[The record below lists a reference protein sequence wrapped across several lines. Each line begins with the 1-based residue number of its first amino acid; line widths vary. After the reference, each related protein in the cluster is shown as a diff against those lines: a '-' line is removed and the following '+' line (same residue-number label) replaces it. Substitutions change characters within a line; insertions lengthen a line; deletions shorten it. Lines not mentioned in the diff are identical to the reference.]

1 LFIILFP
8 SGVEFV
14 RCNREAK
21 HYEVAEHNLGRMELV
36 LFVFA
41 IAAIVLALAFSFTNG
56 FHDAS
61 STVATMIACGAAS
74 PRRAVLLSAAWGFAG
89 AMLGG
94 TAVALTMLGLLSI
107 APGNTLVYVIFATL
121 VGAVAWNLITW
132 VWGIPSSS
140 THALVGGLIGAGI
153 AAAGLNNVNWGVN
166 ELLSHGEVVGI
177 TKVVIFLFLSV
188 GIGFVGGFLML
199 KLTKVLLRN
208 AKRSI
213 NRPLM
218 LSQYLT
224 SGLLSF
230 SHGANDAQKA
240 MGMMA
245 LVIASAGW
253 APDTSIPL
261 WVMLAAALAM
271 TAGALGGGWKIMTT
285 LGRRIFRIR
294 PIHSFDS
301 QVASTTA
308 ILISTAAGAPVSST
322 HAVASSI
329 IGVGAAD
336 NARMVGWRI
345 GKDMVVSWL
354 LTMPLTAFVSGLIYI
369 IMKGSLNI

>member
-1 LFIILFP
+1 
-8 SGVEFV
+8 
-14 RCNREAK
+14 
-21 HYEVAEHNLGRMELV
+21 MELV
-36 LFVFA
+36 LFAFA
-41 IAAIVLALAFSFTNG
+41 LAAIVLALVFSFTNG

-74 PRRAVLLSAAWGFAG
+74 PKRAVIVSAVWGFVG

-94 TAVALTMLGLLSI
+94 TAVALTVLGLLTL
-107 APGNTLVYVIFATL
+107 PMGNTLVYVLFATL

-140 THALVGGLIGAGI
+140 THALVGGLIGAGV
-153 AAAGLNNVNWGVN
+153 AAAGLDKVNWGLD
-166 ELLSHGEVVGI
+166 ELLGSGHVVGI
-177 TKVVIFLFLSV
+177 TKVVIFLFLSA
-188 GIGFVGGFLML
+188 GIGFIGGYLAM
-199 KLTKVLLRN
+199 KATRVLLRN
-208 AKRSI
+208 AKRKI
-213 NRPLM
+213 NRYLM
-218 LSQYLT
+218 MSQYLT

-240 MGMMA
+240 MGIMV
-245 LVIASAGW
+245 LVIAAVGW

-261 WVMLAAALAM
+261 WVMLASAIAM
-271 TAGALGGGWKIMTT
+271 TVGTIGGGWKIMRT
-285 LGRRIFRIR
+285 LGRGIFRIR

-301 QVASTTA
+301 QVASTSA
-308 ILISTAAGAPVSST
+308 ILLSTAVGAPVSST

-336 NARMVGWRI
+336 NARMVQWSV

-354 LTMPLTAFVSGLIYI
+354 LTMPLTALVSGLIYI

>member
-1 LFIILFP
+1 
-8 SGVEFV
+8 
-14 RCNREAK
+14 
-21 HYEVAEHNLGRMELV
+21 MELV
-36 LFVFA
+36 LF
-41 IAAIVLALAFSFTNG
+41 IIAIVTLILALAFSFTNG

-61 STVATMIACGAAS
+61 STVATMIACGAAT
-74 PRRAVLLSAAWGFAG
+74 PRRAVILSAIWGFAG

-94 TAVALTMLGLLSI
+94 TAVALTMLGLLTI
-107 APGNTLVYVIFATL
+107 APGSTLVYVIFATL
-121 VGAVAWNLITW
+121 VGAVAWNLMTW
-132 VWGIPSSS
+132 IWGIPSSS

-153 AAAGLNNVNWGVN
+153 ASSGMSNVNWGLD
-166 ELLSHGEVVGI
+166 ELLSAGHMTGI

-188 GIGFVGGFLML
+188 GIGFAGGYLAI
-199 KLTKVLLRN
+199 KLTKALLRN
-208 AKRSI
+208 AKRSV

-240 MGMMA
+240 MGMMV
-245 LVIASAGW
+245 LVIASVGW
-253 APDTSIPL
+253 ASDTSIPL
-261 WVMLAAALAM
+261 WVMLASAIAM
-271 TAGALGGGWKIMTT
+271 TIGTLGGGWKIMRT

-308 ILISTAAGAPVSST
+308 ILLSTAAGAPVSST

-336 NARMVGWRI
+336 NAKMVQWKVGQ
-345 GKDMVVSWL
+345 DMVVSWL
-354 LTMPLTAFVSGLIYI
+354 LTMPLTAIMSGIIYI
-369 IMKGSLNI
+369 FMKGSLNI

>member
-1 LFIILFP
+1 
-8 SGVEFV
+8 
-14 RCNREAK
+14 
-21 HYEVAEHNLGRMELV
+21 MELV

-41 IAAIVLALAFSFTNG
+41 ISAIVLALVFSFTNG

-61 STVATMIACGAAS
+61 STVATLIACGAAT
-74 PRRAVLLSAAWGFAG
+74 PRRAVVMSAAWGFAG

-107 APGNTLVYVIFATL
+107 PLGNTLVYVMFATL
-121 VGAVAWNLITW
+121 IGAVAWNLVTW
-132 VWGIPSSS
+132 VGGIPSSS

-153 AAAGLNNVNWGVN
+153 ASSGLDNVNWGLD
-166 ELLSHGEVVGI
+166 ELISSGHMVGI
-177 TKVVIFLFLSV
+177 TKVVIFLFISV
-188 GIGFVGGFLML
+188 GIGFVGGFLVM
-199 KLTKVLLRN
+199 KVTKVLLRN
-208 AKRSI
+208 AKRRI

-218 LSQYLT
+218 MSQYLT

-240 MGMMA
+240 MGMMI

-253 APDTSIPL
+253 APDTNIPL
-261 WVMLAAALAM
+261 WVMLASAIAM
-271 TAGALGGGWKIMTT
+271 TAGTLGGGWKIMRT
-285 LGRRIFRIR
+285 LGRGIFRIR

-301 QVASTTA
+301 QVASTSA
-308 ILISTAAGAPVSST
+308 ILLSTAVGAPVSST

-336 NARMVGWRI
+336 NARMVQWSV

-369 IMKGSLNI
+369 ILKGGLNI

>member
-1 LFIILFP
+1 
-8 SGVEFV
+8 
-14 RCNREAK
+14 
-21 HYEVAEHNLGRMELV
+21 MELV
-36 LFVFA
+36 LFIFA
-41 IAAIVLALAFSFTNG
+41 IAAIILALVFSFTNG

-74 PRRAVLLSAAWGFAG
+74 PRRAVILSAAWGFAG
-89 AMLGG
+89 AMMGG

-107 APGNTLVYVIFATL
+107 PLGNTLVYVIFATL

-132 VWGIPSSS
+132 IWGIPSSS

-153 AAAGLNNVNWGVN
+153 ASAGLDHVNWGLD
-166 ELLSHGEVVGI
+166 ELIATGHVVGMS
-177 TKVVIFLFLSV
+177 KVVIFLFLSV
-188 GIGFVGGFLML
+188 GIGFAGGFLVL
-199 KLTKVLLRN
+199 RLTRVLLRN

-218 LSQYLT
+218 ISQYLT
-224 SGLLSF
+224 SGLLAF

-240 MGMMA
+240 MGMMV

-261 WVMLAAALAM
+261 WVMLASAIAM
-271 TAGALGGGWKIMTT
+271 TVGTLGGGWKIMTT

-308 ILISTAAGAPVSST
+308 ILISTVAGAPVSST

-336 NARMVGWRI
+336 NARMVQWSV

-354 LTMPLTAFVSGLIYI
+354 LTIPLTAFVSGLIYI
-369 IMKGSLNI
+369 IIKGSLNI

>member
-1 LFIILFP
+1 
-8 SGVEFV
+8 
-14 RCNREAK
+14 
-21 HYEVAEHNLGRMELV
+21 MELV
-36 LFVFA
+36 LFIFA
-41 IAAIVLALAFSFTNG
+41 ISGLLLALFFAVTNG
-56 FHDAS
+56 FNDAS
-61 STVATMIACGAAS
+61 ATVATMIACGAAS
-74 PRRAVLLSAAWGFAG
+74 PERAVVQAAIWGFAG

-94 TAVALTMLGLLSI
+94 TAVALTMISLVVIPLGQ
-107 APGNTLVYVIFATL
+107 TLVYLIFAAL
-121 VGAVAWNLITW
+121 AAAVVWNLIATLR
-132 VWGIPSSS
+132 GIPSSS

-153 AAAGLNNVNWGVN
+153 ASGGLDRVNWGFG
-166 ELLSHGEVVGI
+166 ELLSTGDMTGV
-177 TKVVIFLFLSV
+177 TKVVIFLLLSV
-188 GIGFVGGFLML
+188 VIGFAGGFLVL
-199 KLTKVLLRN
+199 KLSRVLLRN
-208 AKRSI
+208 AKRTV

-240 MGMMA
+240 MGMMI
-245 LVIASAGW
+245 LVIASVGW
-253 APDTSIPL
+253 SPDTSIPL
-261 WVMLAAALAM
+261 WVMLASAIAM
-271 TAGALGGGWKIMTT
+271 TVGTLGGGWKIMTT

-308 ILISTAAGAPVSST
+308 ILLSTAAGAPVSST

-336 NARMVGWRI
+336 NARMVQWAI

-354 LTMPLTAFVSGLIYI
+354 LTMPLTAFLSGLVYVIL
-369 IMKGSLNI
+369 KGSLNI

>member
-1 LFIILFP
+1 LLHVL
-8 SGVEFV
+8 SD
-14 RCNREAK
+14 RCNPDDK
-21 HYEVAEHNLGRMELV
+21 HYQGANHNLGRMELI
-36 LFVFA
+36 LFVVA
-41 IAAIVLALAFSFTNG
+41 IAALVLALVFSFTNG

-61 STVATMIACGAAS
+61 STVATMIACGAAP
-74 PRRAVLLSAAWGFAG
+74 PRRAVVLSAIWGFAG

-94 TAVALTMLGLLSI
+94 TAVALTLLGLLSI
-107 APGNTLVYVIFATL
+107 TVNNTMVYVIFAAL
-121 VGAVAWNLITW
+121 VGAVAWNLVTFIK
-132 VWGIPSSS
+132 GIPSSS
-140 THALVGGLIGAGI
+140 THALVGGLIGAGV
-153 AAAGLNNVNWGVN
+153 AAAGLDHINWGLN
-166 ELLSHGEVVGI
+166 ELLSQGQVVGI

-199 KLTKVLLRN
+199 KLTKVLFRN
-208 AKRSI
+208 AKRTI

-240 MGMMA
+240 MGMMV

-261 WVMLAAALAM
+261 WVMLAAAGAM
-271 TAGALGGGWKIMTT
+271 TVGALGGGWKIMAT
-285 LGRRIFRIR
+285 LGRRIYRIR
-294 PIHSFDS
+294 PVHSFDS

-336 NARMVGWRI
+336 NARMVGWKVGR
-345 GKDMVVSWL
+345 DMVISWL
-354 LTMPLTAFVSGLIYI
+354 LTMPLTAVISGLIYI
-369 IMKGSLNI
+369 ILKGSLNI

>member
-1 LFIILFP
+1 
-8 SGVEFV
+8 
-14 RCNREAK
+14 
-21 HYEVAEHNLGRMELV
+21 MELV

-41 IAAIVLALAFSFTNG
+41 MAAIALAMVFSFTNG

-61 STVATMIACGAAS
+61 STVATLIACGAAS
-74 PRRAVLLSAAWGFAG
+74 PRRAVIMSAAWGFAG

-107 APGNTLVYVIFATL
+107 PLGNTLVYVIFATL

-153 AAAGLNNVNWGVN
+153 AAAGLDKVNWGLD
-166 ELLSHGEVVGI
+166 ELLSSGHVMGI

-188 GIGFVGGFLML
+188 GIGFAGGFLVM
-199 KLTKVLLRN
+199 KITRVLLRN
-208 AKRSI
+208 AKRTL

-218 LSQYLT
+218 MSQYLT

-240 MGMMA
+240 MGMMI
-245 LVIASAGW
+245 LVIASVGW

-261 WVMLAAALAM
+261 WVMLASAIAM
-271 TAGALGGGWKIMTT
+271 TVGTLGGGWKIMKT

-308 ILISTAAGAPVSST
+308 ILLSTAAGAPVSST

-336 NARMVGWRI
+336 NARMVQWSV

-369 IMKGSLNI
+369 ILKGSLNI

>member
-1 LFIILFP
+1 
-8 SGVEFV
+8 
-14 RCNREAK
+14 
-21 HYEVAEHNLGRMELV
+21 MELV
-36 LFVFA
+36 LFVA
-41 IAAIVLALAFSFTNG
+41 AMAAIVLALVFSFTNG

-74 PRRAVLLSAAWGFAG
+74 PRRAVILSAIWGFAG

-107 APGNTLVYVIFATL
+107 PPGNTLVYVIFAAL
-121 VGAVAWNLITW
+121 VGAVAWNLVTW

-140 THALVGGLIGAGI
+140 THALVGGLMGAGI
-153 AAAGLNNVNWGVN
+153 AAAGLDHINWGLDA
-166 ELLSHGEVVGI
+166 LLSSGTLAGI
-177 TKVVIFLFLSV
+177 TKVVVFLFVSV
-188 GIGFVGGFLML
+188 GIGFAGGFLAL
-199 KLTKVLLRN
+199 KFTKVLLRN

-240 MGMMA
+240 MGMMV

-261 WVMLAAALAM
+261 WVMLASALAM
-271 TAGALGGGWKIMTT
+271 TFGAVGGGWKIMTT
-285 LGRRIFRIR
+285 LGRRIYRIR

-308 ILISTAAGAPVSST
+308 ILVSTAAGAPVSST

-336 NARMVGWRI
+336 NARMVGWSV

-354 LTMPLTAFVSGLIYI
+354 LTMPLSAFVSGLVYI

>member
-1 LFIILFP
+1 
-8 SGVEFV
+8 
-14 RCNREAK
+14 
-21 HYEVAEHNLGRMELV
+21 MELV

-41 IAAIVLALAFSFTNG
+41 VAAIILALTFALTNG

-74 PRRAVLLSAAWGFAG
+74 PRRAVVLASVWGFAG

-94 TAVALTMLGLLSI
+94 TAVALTMLNLLSI
-107 APGNTLVYVIFATL
+107 PLGNVLVYVIFSTL

-132 VWGIPSSS
+132 IWGIPSSS
-140 THALVGGLIGAGI
+140 THALVGGMMGAGI
-153 AAAGLNNVNWGVN
+153 AAAGFDQVNWGLD
-166 ELLSHGEVVGI
+166 ELLSAGHMVGI
-177 TKVVIFLFLSV
+177 TKVVLFLFISV
-188 GIGFVGGFLML
+188 GIGFAGGFLML
-199 KLTKVLLRN
+199 KITRVLLRN

-218 LSQYLT
+218 MSQYVT
-224 SGLLSF
+224 SGLLAF

-240 MGMMA
+240 MGMMV

-253 APDTSIPL
+253 ASDTTIPL
-261 WVMLAAALAM
+261 WVMLASAIAM
-271 TAGALGGGWKIMTT
+271 TVGTLGGGWTIMKT
-285 LGRRIFRIR
+285 LGRRIFHIR

-301 QVASTTA
+301 QVASTSA
-308 ILISTAAGAPVSST
+308 ILLSTAAGAPVSST

-336 NARMVGWRI
+336 NARMVKWSV

-354 LTMPLTAFVSGLIYI
+354 LTMPLTAVVSGLIYI
-369 IMKGSLNI
+369 ILKVGLNI

>member
-1 LFIILFP
+1 
-8 SGVEFV
+8 
-14 RCNREAK
+14 
-21 HYEVAEHNLGRMELV
+21 MELV

-41 IAAIVLALAFSFTNG
+41 IAAIILALAFAFTNG

-61 STVATMIACGAAS
+61 STVATLIACGAAS
-74 PRRAVLLSAAWGFAG
+74 PRRAVALSAAWGFAG

-94 TAVALTMLGLLSI
+94 TAVALTMLGLLTI
-107 APGNTLVYVIFATL
+107 PPGNTLVYVIFATL

-153 AAAGLNNVNWGVN
+153 AAAGLNNVSWGL
-166 ELLSHGEVVGI
+166 EDLLSGHLVGI
-177 TKVVIFLFLSV
+177 TKVVVFLFLSV
-188 GIGFVGGFLML
+188 GIGFIGGFLVL

-224 SGLLSF
+224 SGLLAF

-240 MGMMA
+240 MGMMV
-245 LVIASAGW
+245 LVIASVGW

-261 WVMLAAALAM
+261 WVMLASAIAM
-271 TAGALGGGWKIMTT
+271 TVGTLGGGWKIMTT

-301 QVASTTA
+301 QVASTSA
-308 ILISTAAGAPVSST
+308 ILLSTAAGAPVSST

-336 NARMVGWRI
+336 NSRMVGWSV

-354 LTMPLTAFVSGLIYI
+354 LTMPLTAFVSGLVYI
-369 IMKGSLNI
+369 VMKGSLNI

>member
-1 LFIILFP
+1 
-8 SGVEFV
+8 
-14 RCNREAK
+14 
-21 HYEVAEHNLGRMELV
+21 MELV

-41 IAAIVLALAFSFTNG
+41 IAAIVLALVFSFTNG

-61 STVATMIACGAAS
+61 STVATLIACGAAT
-74 PRRAVLLSAAWGFAG
+74 PRRAVILSAAWGFAG
-89 AMLGG
+89 ALLGG

-107 APGNTLVYVIFATL
+107 PLGNTMVYVIFATL

-153 AAAGLNNVNWGVN
+153 AGAGLDKVNWGLD
-166 ELLSHGEVVGI
+166 ELFSAGQVVGI
-177 TKVVIFLFLSV
+177 TKVVLFLFISV
-188 GIGFVGGFLML
+188 GIGFAGGFLVL
-199 KLTKVLLRN
+199 KLSRVLLRN
-208 AKRSI
+208 AKRTV

-240 MGMMA
+240 MGMMI
-245 LVIASAGW
+245 LVIASVGW
-253 APDTSIPL
+253 SPDTSIPL
-261 WVMLAAALAM
+261 WVMLASAIAM
-271 TAGALGGGWKIMTT
+271 TVGTLGGGWKIMTT

-308 ILISTAAGAPVSST
+308 ILLSTAAGAPVSST

-336 NARMVGWRI
+336 NARMVQWAI

-354 LTMPLTAFVSGLIYI
+354 LTMPLTAFVSGLVYV

>member
-1 LFIILFP
+1 MDLILL
-8 SGVEFV
+8 V
-14 RCNREAK
+14 
-21 HYEVAEHNLGRMELV
+21 VAV
-36 LFVFA
+36 S
-41 IAAIVLALAFSFTNG
+41 AIVLALVFSFTNG

-74 PRRAVLLSAAWGFAG
+74 PRRAVVLSAVWGFAG
-89 AMLGG
+89 ALLGG
-94 TAVALTMLGLLSI
+94 TAVALTMLSLLSL
-107 APGNTLVYVIFATL
+107 PLGNTMVYVIFATL
-121 VGAVAWNLITW
+121 VGAVTWNLVTW

-153 AAAGLNNVNWGVN
+153 ASSGANNVHWGLD
-166 ELLSHGEVVGI
+166 ELLQAGQLVGI
-177 TKVVIFLFLSV
+177 TKVVIFLFLSA
-188 GIGFVGGFLML
+188 GIGFSGGYLAM
-199 KLTKVLLRN
+199 KITKVLLRN
-208 AKRSI
+208 AKRSV

-218 LSQYLT
+218 TSQLVT
-224 SGLLSF
+224 SGILAF

-240 MGMMA
+240 MGMMV
-245 LVIASAGW
+245 LIIASVGW

-261 WVMLAAALAM
+261 WVMLASAIAM
-271 TAGALGGGWKIMTT
+271 TIGTLGGGWKIMTT

-301 QVASTTA
+301 QVASATA
-308 ILISTAAGAPVSST
+308 ILVSTAAGAPVSST

-336 NARMVGWRI
+336 NARMVGWSV

-369 IMKGSLNI
+369 ILKGSLNI

>member
-1 LFIILFP
+1 MSMHNTIWIGMELFLFI
-8 SGVEFV
+8 
-14 RCNREAK
+14 
-21 HYEVAEHNLGRMELV
+21 
-36 LFVFA
+36 FA
-41 IAAIVLALAFSFTNG
+41 IAALVLAMAFSFTNG

-74 PRRAVLLSAAWGFAG
+74 PRRAVVLSAIWGFAG

-94 TAVALTMLGLLSI
+94 TAVALTMLSLLSI
-107 APGNTLVYVIFATL
+107 APGPTLVYVIFATL
-121 VGAVAWNLITW
+121 VGAVAWNLVTW

-140 THALVGGLIGAGI
+140 THALVGGLIGSGI
-153 AAAGLNNVNWGVN
+153 AAAGLGNVNWGLN
-166 ELLSHGEVVGI
+166 ELLSGGQLVGI

-188 GIGFVGGFLML
+188 GIGFIGGYLVMR
-199 KLTKVLLRN
+199 LTRTLLRN
-208 AKRSI
+208 ANRKI

-218 LSQYLT
+218 MSQYLT
-224 SGLLSF
+224 SGLLAF

-240 MGMMA
+240 MGMMV
-245 LVIASAGW
+245 LVIVSVEW

-261 WVMLAAALAM
+261 WVMLASAITM
-271 TAGALGGGWKIMTT
+271 TIGTLGGGWKIMTT
-285 LGRRIFRIR
+285 LGRRIFHVR

-301 QVASTTA
+301 QVASTAA
-308 ILISTAAGAPVSST
+308 ILVSTAAGAPVSST

-336 NARMVGWRI
+336 NARMVQWSV

-369 IMKGSLNI
+369 ILKGSLNI

>member
-1 LFIILFP
+1 MEIVLLIFAVTAIIL
-8 SGVEFV
+8 
-14 RCNREAK
+14 A
-21 HYEVAEHNLGRMELV
+21 LV
-36 LFVFA
+36 
-41 IAAIVLALAFSFTNG
+41 FSFTNG

-74 PRRAVLLSAAWGFAG
+74 PRRAVILSAIWGFVG

-94 TAVALTMLGLLSI
+94 TAVALTMLSLLSI
-107 APGNTLVYVIFATL
+107 PLGATLVYVIFATL
-121 VGAVAWNLITW
+121 VGAVTWNLVTW

-153 AAAGLNNVNWGVN
+153 ASAGMDNVNWGLG
-166 ELLSHGEVVGI
+166 ELLNAGQLIGI
-177 TKVVIFLFLSV
+177 TKVVIFLFLSA
-188 GIGFVGGFLML
+188 GIGFAGGFLAL
-199 KLTKVLLRN
+199 KVTRVLLRN

-218 LSQYLT
+218 TSQYIT
-224 SGLLSF
+224 SGLLAF

-240 MGMMA
+240 MGMMV

-253 APDTSIPL
+253 SSDTTIPL
-261 WVMLAAALAM
+261 WVMLASAIAM
-271 TAGALGGGWKIMTT
+271 TVGTLGGGWKIMTT
-285 LGRRIFRIR
+285 LGRRIYRIR

-308 ILISTAAGAPVSST
+308 ILVSTAAGAPVSST

-336 NARMVGWRI
+336 NSRMVGWSV

-354 LTMPLTAFVSGLIYI
+354 LTMPLTAFVSGLIYV